1 MTGEARKSWIYYKR
15 YVADAQRLSNFIHV
29 LKIIRG
35 KKRPKDQVRYRL
47 DTFLTAVSVIYF
59 FNN

>member
-15 YVADAQRLSNFIHV
+15 YVADAQRLLNFMHV

-35 KKRPKDQVRYRL
+35 KKK
-47 DTFLTAVSVIYF
+47 T
-59 FNN
+59 